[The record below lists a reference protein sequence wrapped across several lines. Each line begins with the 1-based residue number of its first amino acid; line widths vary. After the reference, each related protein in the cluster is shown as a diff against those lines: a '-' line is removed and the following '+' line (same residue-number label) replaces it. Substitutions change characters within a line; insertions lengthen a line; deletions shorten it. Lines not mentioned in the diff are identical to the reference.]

1 MRQSV
6 IAKINT
12 GVESDVADCVA
23 PKKLAILIVKF
34 DVVIQAVNGLI
45 HLQEKLQP
53 ELAAVREHMLRLAFL
68 IEDPPLKE
76 VRAAT
81 QWTILNEHIGG
92 GHFPF
97 VGADDFRGRT
107 SFTHCA
113 PVEPNDTLTEAA
125 NLVELMADKNNR
137 AAGTGNVSHLPE
149 AFTLEFDV
157 PDGEDFVHQK
167 NFGLQVRG
175 HCKSQTYKHAA
186 GIMLHRS
193 VNEFV
198 QFGEGHDFIEFAGN
212 FLAAHAQDGAAQIS
226 VLPAR

>member
-12 GVESDVADCVA
+12 GVECDVADGVT

-53 ELAAVREHMLRLAFL
+53 ELATVREHMLRLAFL

-76 VRAAT
+76 VGAAT

-92 GHFPF
+92 GHFTF

-107 SFTHCA
+107 SLTHSA
-113 PVEPNDTLTEAA
+113 PVEPITTLAKPPK
-125 NLVELMADKNNR
+125 LSR
-137 AAGTGNVSHLPE
+137 
-149 AFTLEFDV
+149 
-157 PDGEDFVHQK
+157 
-167 NFGLQVRG
+167 
-175 HCKSQTYKHAA
+175 
-186 GIMLHRS
+186 
-193 VNEFV
+193 
-198 QFGEGHDFIEFAGN
+198 
-212 FLAAHAQDGAAQIS
+212 
-226 VLPAR
+226 